1 MTELLQDLR
10 WHTGVA
16 TEPAPGTMCSAG
28 RRGEQIDASRVRSK
42 TSAYVLD
49 VANTFHPEL
58 TESDLAVFGSRVAD
72 LERRAA

>member
-1 MTELLQDLR
+1 
-10 WHTGVA
+10 
-16 TEPAPGTMCSAG
+16 
-28 RRGEQIDASRVRSK
+28 VRSK
-42 TSAYVLD
+42 ASAYVLD